1 MNGPSKNDERN
12 SKQASPDSAG
22 DFLDNVSC
30 PLSHTLD
37 VTRRSKSDFFYF
49 NVRFSVYLKLK
60 REIDFL
66 TNRYVFLTKIKS

>member
-37 VTRRSKSDFFYF
+37 VTRRSKSDFFLF
-49 NVRFSVYLKLK
+49 
-60 REIDFL
+60 
-66 TNRYVFLTKIKS
+66 